1 MAGTIYFETEAE
13 AGAVVSFDDASS
25 RPLKSLVV
33 DIAPVQSGSGD
44 PSPTN
49 IRPITGFTGLDLER
63 TGKNLLNP
71 TLYVG
76 GTYNPT
82 VGATWNLTESAT
94 QLTDNHDG
102 TFTYVFSSSWT
113 YKTFICPV
121 YMLDTI
127 RMKWT
132 IASTGNLGVSY
143 GYLDR
148 GFSVLSRSSSTL
160 TSQSHNS
167 TWNPSGDSS
176 RAYIFIVFTNRGS
189 STATVTITKPQIEL
203 GSTATTYEP
212 YTGTTYT
219 ISWQSTAGTVYGGT
233 VNLITG
239 KLTVTDAE
247 IASYN
252 GETLPSTWIS
262 DRDVYAVGTT
272 PTIGAQVVYK
282 LADPVEYDLTPTE
295 ISALAG
301 ITNNVWADIG
311 NILQLIYYRGIPYMV
326 EQRIKANVGVYSVPA
341 IVHAVQEDTARLFIF
356 ELEDYQIDGTETASL
371 MCVRPDGSAFS
382 YAGVVDSDTNTVAVP
397 LYQEGGALSQ
407 VGNVAAQ
414 LVLAFDGAVLCSF
427 KMGVIVE
434 EKIGGEA
441 TQDDITFLAGL
452 QAQLDQAIGQ
462 FVESTRTING
472 VQLNS
477 NIVLKSAQ
485 FSNAITGEYMLANL
499 TYTQVS
505 SW

>member
-1 MAGTIYFETEAE
+1 MALTMNRTTVPAVLPVYNTVSGPIVSISNAK
-13 AGAVVSFDDASS
+13 AGKA
-25 RPLKSLVV
+25 KSVIA
-33 DIAPVQSGSGD
+33 DINPVQSGTGD
-44 PSPTN
+44 PSPSN
-49 IRPITGFTGLDLER
+49 VRPITGFTGLDLER
-63 TGKNLLNP
+63 TGKNLLSP
-71 TLYVG
+71 KLYNG

-82 VGATWNLTESAT
+82 VGTTWNLTESAT

-212 YTGTTYT
+212 YTGTTYP

-282 LADPVEYDLTPTE
+282 LATPLEYDLTPTAVTMLE
-295 ISALAG
+295 G
-301 ITNNVWADIG
+301 NNNLWADTGDIEVT
-311 NILQLIYYRGIPYMV
+311 YR
-326 EQRIKANVGVYSVPA
+326 
-341 IVHAVQEDTARLFIF
+341 
-356 ELEDYQIDGTETASL
+356 
-371 MCVRPDGSAFS
+371 
-382 YAGVVDSDTNTVAVP
+382 VA
-397 LYQEGGALSQ
+397 
-407 VGNVAAQ
+407 
-414 LVLAFDGAVLCSF
+414 
-427 KMGVIVE
+427 
-434 EKIGGEA
+434 
-441 TQDDITFLAGL
+441 T
-452 QAQLDQAIGQ
+452 
-462 FVESTRTING
+462 
-472 VQLNS
+472 
-477 NIVLKSAQ
+477 
-485 FSNAITGEYMLANL
+485 
-499 TYTQVS
+499 
-505 SW
+505 